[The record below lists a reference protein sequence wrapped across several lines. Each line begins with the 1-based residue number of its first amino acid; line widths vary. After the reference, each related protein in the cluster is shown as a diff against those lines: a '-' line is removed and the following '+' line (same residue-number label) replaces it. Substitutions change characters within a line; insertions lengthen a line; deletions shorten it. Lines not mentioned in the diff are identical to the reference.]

1 VWREGETI
9 ETGVKAQIWDVLTD
23 GMPVVVTS
31 HERLDG
37 DAVGA
42 ALALWHG
49 LRQAGVACAQVYEP
63 PVPAVFGFLP
73 GLDGQVELPEG
84 LPERF
89 HLVVVDCASLDRVGR
104 LAGYAGRAVTTI
116 NIDHHLTNDAFGD
129 INYVRPDAS
138 PSGELVYRILASAGA
153 PIDADIA
160 QCLYTA
166 ILTDTGRFSYANTTA
181 TVLEVCGRLLEAGVR
196 PWEVSAKLYD
206 SPPEQLVRLKGATL
220 STLQLAADG
229 RIATMQITE
238 QMFRDCGARSI
249 DTQGFSDLPLAVAG
263 VKASALL
270 KEITPEGRP
279 PYVKVSLRS
288 RASSDDVDVCAVAEA
303 FGGGGHRRAA
313 GCEFTCALAEARAVV
328 VERLCRRLDP

>member
-1 VWREGETI
+1 
-9 ETGVKAQIWDVLTD
+9 
-23 GMPVVVTS
+23 MVVTS

-49 LRQAGVACAQVYEP
+49 LRQAGAACIQVYEP

-89 HLVVVDCASLDRVGR
+89 HLAVVDCASLDRVGR
-104 LAGYAGRAVTTI
+104 LAGYADRAVKTV
-116 NIDHHLTNDAFGD
+116 NIDHHLTNASFGD
-129 INYVRPDAS
+129 LNYVRHDAS
-138 PSGELVYRILASAGA
+138 SSGELVYRILAAGSAA
-153 PIDADIA
+153 IDADIA

-166 ILTDTGRFSYANTTA
+166 ILTDTGRFSYTNTTA
-181 TVLEVCGRLLEAGVR
+181 AALEICSRLLKAGAR
-196 PWEVSAKLYD
+196 PWEVSERLYG
-206 SPPEQLVRLKGATL
+206 SHPEQLVRLKAATL
-220 STLQLAADG
+220 STLQLEADG

-238 QMFRDCGARSI
+238 QMLRDCGARSI
-249 DTQGFSDLPLAVAG
+249 DTQGFSDLPMAVAG
-263 VKASALL
+263 VEASALL

-288 RASSDDVDVCAVAEA
+288 RASSDGVDVCAVAAA

-313 GCEFTCALAEARAVV
+313 GCEFTCGIAEARAAV
-328 VERLCRRLDP
+328 VERLRRSLAP